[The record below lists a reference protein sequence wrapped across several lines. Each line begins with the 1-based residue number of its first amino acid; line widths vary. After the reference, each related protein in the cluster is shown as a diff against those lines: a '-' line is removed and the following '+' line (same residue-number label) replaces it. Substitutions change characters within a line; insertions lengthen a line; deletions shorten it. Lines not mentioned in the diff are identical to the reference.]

1 MSKAEERAVKEQS
14 ISKTEEGAD
23 NIKEGN
29 VNDSKAEPASHI
41 QSLKNEENKAITQ
54 IKETDKKEK

>member
-1 MSKAEERAVKEQS
+1 MKEQS
-14 ISKTEEGAD
+14 MPKTEEGAD

-54 IKETDKKEK
+54 IKKTDKKEM

>member
-23 NIKEGN
+23 NIKGGN
-29 VNDSKAEPASHI
+29 VNDSKAEPSSHI
-41 QSLKNEENKAITQ
+41 QSLKNEENKATTQ
-54 IKETDKKEK
+54 IKETDKEEM